1 MFTQRRHCENAKM
14 VKWIYIVQEFAKIDQ
29 DIRNNENISILKN
42 YDFCF
47 KTKKKVSGHY
57 KGTSLEILNMNSY
70 VSLKTFAT
78 LWTLVYLLLS

>member
-47 KTKKKVSGHY
+47 KTKNKKKKLADIIRERV
-57 KGTSLEILNMNSY
+57 
-70 VSLKTFAT
+70 
-78 LWTLVYLLLS
+78 